1 MSAVRDL
8 GYSPNF
14 GARAMASRRTNTI
27 GAIIPTMENAIFA
40 RGLQSFQDELRT
52 RGFTLLVASTSYK
65 ADQEEEQIH
74 SLVARGA
81 DGLLLIGH
89 ERDDRIY
96 KFLEAQGVPAL
107 VTWTL
112 DPSIKRP
119 SVGFDNRLAMQKLAR
134 EVIRMGHK
142 QLAVITAGVESNDRA
157 RARLQGIKDAMA
169 EAGLDPAQLPII
181 ETPYGIENGARAF
194 GALMKQ
200 PTRPT
205 AIMCANDVLAVGAML
220 GAREMGV
227 DVPKDVSITGFD
239 DIELAQVA
247 VPGLTTVHVP
257 HLEMGR
263 RAAEILVRLVQDDG
277 PAETI
282 ELPAELRMRQSLAP
296 PAR

>member
-1 MSAVRDL
+1 
-8 GYSPNF
+8 
-14 GARAMASRRTNTI
+14 
-27 GAIIPTMENAIFA
+27 
-40 RGLQSFQDELRT
+40 
-52 RGFTLLVASTSYK
+52 
-65 ADQEEEQIH
+65 
-74 SLVARGA
+74 
-81 DGLLLIGH
+81 
-89 ERDDRIY
+89 
-96 KFLEAQGVPAL
+96 
-107 VTWTL
+107 
-112 DPSIKRP
+112 
-119 SVGFDNRLAMQKLAR
+119 
-134 EVIRMGHK
+134 
-142 QLAVITAGVESNDRA
+142 
-157 RARLQGIKDAMA
+157 
-169 EAGLDPAQLPII
+169 
-181 ETPYGIENGARAF
+181 
-194 GALMKQ
+194 
-200 PTRPT
+200 